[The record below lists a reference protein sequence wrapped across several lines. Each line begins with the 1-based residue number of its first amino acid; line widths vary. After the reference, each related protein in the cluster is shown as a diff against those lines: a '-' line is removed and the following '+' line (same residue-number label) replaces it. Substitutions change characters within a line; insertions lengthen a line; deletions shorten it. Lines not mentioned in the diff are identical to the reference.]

1 MSNKLLP
8 PNSSELENLLSQVA
22 DRATDIPLAIRDIL
36 NPWKCPTSLLPWLA
50 WSRSVDE
57 WSDSW
62 SEQKKRA
69 VIAASFSVH
78 KTKGTI
84 GSVKRAIGA
93 LGYNTRVSEWFETNG
108 PAYTFDINVDISNE
122 PLSENQY
129 RQLIAIVNNTKN
141 ARSAYQLKV
150 NATVDGQFHVAAAI
164 TIADLI
170 IVNPYQPEVA
180 SSRGQIAIGL
190 FTQISEIIEV
200 NPL

>member
-150 NATVDGQFHVAAAI
+150 NATVDGQFHVAAVT

-180 SSRGQIAIGL
+180 SSRGQIVIGL

>member
-22 DRATDIPLAIRDIL
+22 DRATDIPLAIRDVL

-57 WSDSW
+57 WSDGW

-122 PLSENQY
+122 SLSENQY

-150 NATVDGQFHVAAAI
+150 NATVDGQFHVAAAT
-164 TIADLI
+164 TIADLV

-180 SSRGQIAIGL
+180 SSRGKIAIGL